1 MAAVGFP
8 SETLM
13 CVLADS
19 EAENVAIAVL
29 GMISDR

>member
-1 MAAVGFP
+1 MAALGFP

-19 EAENVAIAVL
+19 NAENVAIAVHAV
-29 GMISDR
+29 ITDR